1 MRILIKKL
9 TIATCLLLMMGSL
22 RSQSTI
28 EAYRLLYY
36 QRYEGATH
44 LLQSILKADPNNA
57 EAWWLLTRAYL
68 HSGKTNIIRD
78 SLRILPRGNADAPLV
93 LCAYGQVLLQDNKKD
108 SAGLCFNKALDETKQ
123 KDPRVMLAIALA
135 QQDAPAGDAGYAIDL
150 LNRAIKRDKRNPEL
164 YVALGNAYR
173 KLANGAESY
182 KAYQSA
188 LEQDSRYA
196 EAAYRMGKIFLSQ
209 ANEPMYVKYFNDAV
223 AADSLFGPA
232 WYELYYHYYFKD
244 VNKAMDCLL
253 HYIAASD
260 KSSAN
265 DYLLTDLLYASRKYQ
280 DAIQHAQ
287 LILGQQGQQAEPRL
301 FKLVA
306 YSYKELNDSAR
317 ALEYMRA
324 YFGRQ
329 NDTGFV
335 VKDYETMGDIY
346 DKMQQPDSA
355 ASYYVRAAA
364 LEKDTVKSIAYDKKL
379 AELYKR
385 LKDYPNQATWLGKY
399 YQHSA
404 QSTNLDLFNWGLANY
419 MAKDYPMADSVFGLY
434 ETKYPDQDFG
444 YYWRARSDA
453 AIDTNMTMGMAI
465 PHYLKLIDIAGKDTT
480 SKTNRKHLVES
491 YGYIAAYKANSE
503 KDYAGAIDYFEKLL
517 SLDPGNTDAQ
527 RYISILKKN
536 QEKAARQTDKA
547 DKGDRSDK
555 LGKNETSKAGR

>member
-1 MRILIKKL
+1 L
-9 TIATCLLLMMGSL
+9 
-22 RSQSTI
+22 
-28 EAYRLLYY
+28 
-36 QRYEGATH
+36 H
-44 LLQSILKADPNNA
+44 SIIKADPNNA

-68 HSGKTNIIRD
+68 HDGKTDLIRD
-78 SLRILPRGNADAPLV
+78 SLRLLPAGNAIAPLI
-93 LCAYGQVLLQDNKKD
+93 LCANGQVLLQEHKKD
-108 SAGLCFNKALDETKQ
+108 SAMLCFDKALEETKQ
-123 KDPRVMLAIALA
+123 KDPKVLLAIAIA
-135 QQDAPAGDAGYAIDL
+135 QQDAPAGDANYAIDL

-164 YVALGNAYR
+164 YVAMGNAYR
-173 KLANGAESY
+173 KLANGTESY
-182 KAYQSA
+182 KAYQEA
-188 LEQDSRYA
+188 LNQDNRYA
-196 EAAYRMGKIFLSQ
+196 EAAYRLGKIFVSQ
-209 ANEPMYVKYFNDAV
+209 GNDAMYVKYFTDAV
-223 AADSLFGPA
+223 TADSLYAPA

-244 VNKAMDCLL
+244 VNKAMDCLQ

-287 LILGQQGQQAEPRL
+287 QILGQQGQQTEPRL
-301 FKLVA
+301 FKLIA

-329 NDTGFV
+329 QDTGFV

-346 DKMQQPDSA
+346 DKMQQSDSA
-355 ASYYVRAAA
+355 ATYYVRAAA
-364 LEKDTVKSIAYDKKL
+364 MEKDTTKSIAYDKKL
-379 AELYKR
+379 AELYKK
-385 LKDYPNQATWLGKY
+385 LKDYPNQAIWLGKY

-419 MAKDYPMADSVFGLY
+419 MAKNYPMADSVFGLY

-453 AIDTNMTMGMAI
+453 AIDTNMTMGIAV
-465 PHYLKLIDIAGKDTT
+465 PHYLKLIDIAVKDTT

-491 YGYIAAYKANSE
+491 YGYIAAYKANAE
-503 KDYAGAIDYFEKLL
+503 KDYTGAIDYFEKLL

-536 QEKAARQTDKA
+536 QEKAAKQT
-547 DKGDRSDK
+547 
-555 LGKNETSKAGR
+555 EKAGTTRAGD

>member
-1 MRILIKKL
+1 MRILTKKL
-9 TIATCLLLMMGSL
+9 TFAICLLFVMGGL
-22 RSQSTI
+22 RSQSTV

-36 QRYEGATH
+36 QRYEGAAH
-44 LLQSILKADPNNA
+44 LLQPIIKADPNNA

-68 HSGKTNIIRD
+68 HNGKTDLIRD
-78 SLRILPRGNADAPLV
+78 SLRLLPAGNANAPLI
-93 LCAYGQVLLQDNKKD
+93 LCAYGQVLLQDHKKD
-108 SAGLCFNKALDETKQ
+108 SAMLCFNKAMEETKQ
-123 KDPRVMLAIALA
+123 KDPKVLLAIAIA
-135 QQDAPAGDAGYAIDL
+135 QQDAPDGDAAYAIDM
-150 LNRAIKRDKRNPEL
+150 LNRALKKDKRNPEL
-164 YVALGNAYR
+164 YVAMGNAYR
-173 KLANGAESY
+173 KLANGTESY
-182 KAYQSA
+182 KAYQDA
-188 LEQDSRYA
+188 LNQDSRYA
-196 EAAYRMGKIFLSQ
+196 EAAYRLGKIFVSQ
-209 ANEPMYVKYFNDAV
+209 GNDAMYVKYFNDAV
-223 AADSLFGPA
+223 AADSLYAPA

-244 VNKAMDCLL
+244 VDKAMDCLR

-265 DYLLTDLLYASRKYQ
+265 DYLMTDLLYASRKYQ

-301 FKLVA
+301 FKLIA

-329 NDTGFV
+329 QDTGFV

-346 DKMQQPDSA
+346 DQLQQPDSA
-355 ASYYVRAAA
+355 ATYYVRAEAM
-364 LEKDTVKSIAYDKKL
+364 EKDTTKNIAYAKKL
-379 AELYKR
+379 AGLYKK
-385 LKDYPNQATWLGKY
+385 LKDYPNQAIWLGKY
-399 YQHSA
+399 YQHNA

-453 AIDTNMTMGMAI
+453 AIDTSMTTGIAI
-465 PHYLKLIDIAGKDTT
+465 PHYLKLIDIAVKDTT

-491 YGYIAAYKANSE
+491 YGYIAAYKANAE

-517 SLDPGNTDAQ
+517 SLDPGNTDAR
-527 RYISILKKN
+527 RYITILKKN
-536 QEKAARQTDKA
+536 QEKAAKQTDKA
-547 DKGDRSDK
+547 EKTE
-555 LGKNETSKAGR
+555 KNETSKAGR